1 MGAGS
6 AGKMKCEPGYVP
18 IYRQPVAC
26 YPRKQLLDPK
36 LCGEELHR
44 LSEFEIRLLGESAL
58 ALWHAMLKLRV
69 EPSNTLDEDWY
80 PHCTT
85 SSGRPR
91 PKLTLCVLAEKAK
104 IPFRRAKRALRRLR
118 ECGVVTTRPIIGS
131 RRADFIAGN
140 APGRTRFGV
149 QFTVWGAFAMYK
161 DHTYEVFLP
170 REKFLAWAAN
180 RAPWGGHREDFWG
193 VHLAP
198 QDGLASRVNDTSLKP
213 EISYLDPRWSLSY
226 NSIDPVPLFRE
237 FSEKLRPSP
246 QRPDGRVFG
255 FATGPGE
262 HAEPVPLLAIVDR
275 PVLPTVPGAA
285 FDDALYAALA
295 GEHKKCRPVLRE
307 PTTARPVLPPLDPVP
322 TERSGGS
329 SMSAGMTP
337 AYYAGQLVSAYRQAV
352 QSIYGQQ
359 SNCYRFKGITE
370 KSKHFGFLLAAAQ
383 VMVEEEIAPATWALW
398 WMRKLKTGKDDE
410 NVSAFAE
417 RPPPMRV
424 IFAQSTL
431 RKHHGWFHHDAEDSS
446 ATAKVGRVHLEQ
458 MYRHREATNIWR
470 GMTPRQAR
478 LSTESWYDEM
488 REEECKM
495 GHEDPLDFYPRA
507 TAGSC

>member
-1 MGAGS
+1 
-6 AGKMKCEPGYVP
+6 MKREPGYVP
-18 IYRQPVAC
+18 IYWQPASK
-26 YPRKQLLDPK
+26 YPKTIWWWPNEPPDPK
-36 LCGEELHR
+36 LCGNELHQ
-44 LSEFEIRLLGESAL
+44 LSSREMHLLGESAL
-58 ALWHAMLKLRV
+58 ALWYVMLKLRGAS
-69 EPSNTLDEDWY
+69 SNTLDEDWY
-80 PHCTT
+80 PYSKT
-85 SSGRPR
+85 
-91 PKLTLCVLAEKAK
+91 PKHTVKMLAHKIGLTFET
-104 IPFRRAKRALRRLR
+104 AKRALRRLR
-118 ECGVVTTRPIIGS
+118 ECGAVTTKKVSAYS
-131 RRADFIAGN
+131 RTRFHAGN
-140 APGRTRFGV
+140 APCNWHAGV
-149 QFTVWGAFAMYK
+149 LFSVWGAFAMNK
-161 DHTYEVFLP
+161 DHSLVVLLP
-170 REKFLAWAAN
+170 REKFLNWACG
-180 RAPWGGHREDFWG
+180 RMPWGRSEMARATRGHLTHKMTPRPPQGDFPAVG
-193 VHLAP
+193 SPSKINNLQGKMTPVQIMIYSPVDPGESA
-198 QDGLASRVNDTSLKP
+198 DGLC
-213 EISYLDPRWSLSY
+213 
-226 NSIDPVPLFRE
+226 
-237 FSEKLRPSP
+237 P
-246 QRPDGRVFG
+246 QRTAGQIAS
-255 FATGPGE
+255 FARSRSTGQQSE
-262 HAEPVPLLAIVDR
+262 SAPLLAIVNQ
-275 PVLPTVPGAA
+275 PATPTVPGEA